1 MSTEQ
6 NKSVVR
12 RWLDELFNK
21 GNLSVNDEMLVPN
34 YINHDPNLPEDNR
47 SREGFKQFVSMVR
60 SAFPDLQF
68 SFEEQIAEEDKV
80 VTHFSLS
87 GTNKG
92 EFMGIPP
99 TNKQSRVTGITI
111 EHLEEGKIKETWA
124 NWDALGMMQQL
135 GVIPPDK

>member
-1 MSTEQ
+1 MSAEQ

-34 YINHDPNLPEDNR
+34 YINHDPNLPEENR
-47 SREGFKQFVSMVR
+47 NRDGFKQFVSMVR

-68 SFEEQIAEEDKV
+68 NFEEQIAEEDKV

-111 EHLEEGKIKETWA
+111 EHLEGGKIKETWA

>member
-34 YINHDPNLPEDNR
+34 YINHDPSLPEDNR

-68 SFEEQIAEEDKV
+68 KFEEQIAEEDKV

-99 TNKQSRVTGITI
+99 TNKQTRVTGITI
-111 EHLEEGKIKETWA
+111 EHLEGGKIKETWA
-124 NWDALGMMQQL
+124 HWDALGMMQQL
-135 GVIPPDK
+135 GVIPPPE